1 VHRLVIALAALG
13 TAACGATIGGPATD
27 PTKDVASVAPA
38 DDASIATVEFGVGEG
53 FTLAPLPKLE
63 PIELPAVT
71 MIEIDLALMKKL
83 RAASD
88 AELDPSLRGEA
99 RAVLWESLATHL
111 GSEAAPN
118 PFVEIATKRAADWR
132 GVSAAESKRELDL
145 ARLKEA
151 FIGDK
156 AELAKLIGDEK
167 IPARRA
173 ALRVRFDHAYMP
185 YQEAILAM
193 GIAELDRPEVPVVVT
208 PEVPPKTAVLDPLG
222 KPAVRAQTALF
233 KADVGAHAQSFSVDS
248 SEDLMSSSGLS
259 KPTFDVSGL
268 YVGGQAAVNVAQV
281 SDLAIGLLAFGRYHV
296 TTALPDNTFV
306 SGEEASLTVAPDDA
320 GATGAFVAGGGVRVA
335 GNVFERL
342 GMNFGLT
349 VGYQQFL
356 APEEVPGCGKEQLAW
371 DAAMRGVQAELFVGG
386 EFYPLA
392 MLSLGISGRL
402 GFGHVSGEWCV
413 PGGAIDN
420 DPDTDDTPVD
430 VSADSF
436 SVGAQGEVGV
446 HF

>member
-1 VHRLVIALAALG
+1 VQRLAIALIALG

-27 PTKDVASVAPA
+27 PTKNEASVAPA
-38 DDASIATVEFGVGEG
+38 DAAAVASVDFGVGES
-53 FTLAPLPKLE
+53 FALSPLPKLE

-71 MIEIDLALMKKL
+71 MVEVDLALLKKL
-83 RAASD
+83 RAATD
-88 AELDPSLRGEA
+88 ADLDPGLRAEA
-99 RAVLWESLATHL
+99 RALAWEALAAHI
-111 GSEAAPN
+111 GNEAAPN

-132 GVSAAESKRELDL
+132 GVSAAESKRDLDL
-145 ARLKEA
+145 TRLREA

-156 AELAKLIGDEK
+156 AELAKLIGDERN
-167 IPARRA
+167 PARRA
-173 ALRVRFDHAYMP
+173 ALRARFDHAYMP
-185 YQEAILAM
+185 YQETIVAM
-193 GIAELDRPEVPVVVT
+193 GIAEPDRVEVPVVVT
-208 PEVPPKTAVLDPLG
+208 PELPPKTAVLDPLG
-222 KPAVRAQTALF
+222 KPAVRAQTALL
-233 KADVGAHAQSFSVDS
+233 KADVGVHAQSFSVDT
-248 SEDLMSSSGLS
+248 SEDLMSSAGLS
-259 KPTFDVSGL
+259 KPTYDVSGL
-268 YVGGQAAVNVAQV
+268 YVGGEAAVNVAQV

-296 TTALPDNTFV
+296 TTSLPDSTFV
-306 SGEEASLTVAPDDA
+306 SGEESSITVAPDDA
-320 GATGAFVAGGGVRVA
+320 AATGSFVAGGGVRVA

-342 GMNFGLT
+342 GMNFGAT

-356 APEEVPGCGKEQLAW
+356 APAEVPVCGKQQVAW

-413 PGGAIDN
+413 PGDAIDN
-420 DPDTDDTPVD
+420 DPETDDQPAD

>member
-1 VHRLVIALAALG
+1 MTRFALALAALG

-27 PTKDVASVAPA
+27 PTQNVASVAPA
-38 DDASIATVEFGVGEG
+38 DDASLGDVEFGVGEG
-53 FTLAPLPKLE
+53 FSLSPLPKLE
-63 PIELPAVT
+63 PIALPAVT
-71 MIEIDLALMKKL
+71 MVEIDLALLKKL
-83 RAASD
+83 RAAND
-88 AELDPSLRGEA
+88 AELDASLRGED
-99 RAVLWESLATHL
+99 RALAWEALAGHL

-132 GVSAAESKRELDL
+132 AVSAAESKRELDL
-145 ARLKEA
+145 ARLREA
-151 FIGDK
+151 FNGDK
-156 AELAKLIGDEK
+156 IELAKLIGEEK
-167 IPARRA
+167 NPARRA
-173 ALRVRFDHAYMP
+173 GLRARFDHAYMP
-185 YQEAILAM
+185 YQETILGL
-193 GIAELDRPEVPVVVT
+193 GIAEPDRAQAPVVVT

-233 KADVGAHAQSFSVDS
+233 KADVGVHAQSFSVDT
-248 SEDLMSSSGLS
+248 SEDLMSSNGLS

-281 SDLAIGLLAFGRYHV
+281 SDLAIGLLGFGRYHV
-296 TTALPDNTFV
+296 TTSLPDNTFV
-306 SGEEASLTVAPDDA
+306 SGEESSLTVAPDDA

-342 GMNFGLT
+342 GMSFGAT

-356 APEEVPGCGKEQLAW
+356 APAEVPGCGKEGLAW

-392 MLSLGISGRL
+392 ILSLGISGRL

-413 PGGAIDN
+413 PGDAIDN
-420 DPDTDDTPVD
+420 DPDTDDQPLD

-436 SVGAQGEVGV
+436 SVGAQGEVGL

>member
-1 VHRLVIALAALG
+1 MTRFAIALVALG

-38 DDASIATVEFGVGEG
+38 DDASITNVEFGVGEG
-53 FTLAPLPKLE
+53 FTLSPLPKLE

-71 MIEIDLALMKKL
+71 MVEVDLPLMKKL
-83 RAASD
+83 REAGD
-88 AELDPSLRGEA
+88 GELDPSLRAEA
-99 RAVLWESLATHL
+99 RAVAWEAVGAHL
-111 GSEAAPN
+111 GTEAAPN
-118 PFVEIATKRAADWR
+118 PFTEVATKRAAEWR

-167 IPARRA
+167 NPARRA
-173 ALRVRFDHAYMP
+173 ALRARFDHAYMP
-185 YQEAILAM
+185 FQETILAM
-193 GIAELDRPEVPVVVT
+193 GIAEPDRTQAPVVIT
-208 PEVPPKTAVLDPLG
+208 PEAPAKTAVLDPLG
-222 KPAVRAQTALF
+222 KPVVRAQTALF
-233 KADVGAHAQSFSVDS
+233 KADVGAHAQSFSVDT
-248 SEDLMSSSGLS
+248 SEDLISGAGVS
-259 KPTFDVSGL
+259 KPTFDISGL

-281 SDLAIGLLAFGRYHV
+281 SDLSIGILAFGRYHV
-296 TTALPDNTFV
+296 TTSLPDNTFV

-320 GATGAFVAGGGVRVA
+320 GPTGAFVAGGGLRVA

-342 GMNFGLT
+342 GMNFGAT

-356 APEEVPGCGKEQLAW
+356 APAEVPGCGKEQLAW

-413 PGGAIDN
+413 PGDAIDN

-430 VSADSF
+430 VAADSF